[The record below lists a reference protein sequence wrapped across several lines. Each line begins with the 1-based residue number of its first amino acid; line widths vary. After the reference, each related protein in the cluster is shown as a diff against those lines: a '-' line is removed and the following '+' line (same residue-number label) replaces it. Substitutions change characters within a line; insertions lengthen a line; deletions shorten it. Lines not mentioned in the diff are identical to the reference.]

1 MQGSVILTS
10 GRSVPGNGEAVRR
23 GEGVALVLRGIAIQ
37 AWRRGGKQWG
47 GWSPR
52 CVSVCLQLN
61 KHTTSKLHIVS
72 VYAPTWAASRDITEC
87 YVCLEILRHV
97 LGQEEALVTSGMVCK
112 AHMDWVC
119 VMMPA
124 GSYLFLSLHE
134 AMVCNT
140 WYEKRDIYKQT
151 WQHPKSKRW
160 SCIDFVVMRQKNRH
174 MCAAKRGAVCNTDHA
189 PSCVCQVEVAEEC
202 QTW

>member
-97 LGQEEALVTSGMVCK
+97 LGQEEALVTSGDGVQGP
-112 AHMDWVC
+112 H
-119 VMMPA
+119 
-124 GSYLFLSLHE
+124 GLG
-134 AMVCNT
+134 VCNDAGR
-140 WYEKRDIYKQT
+140 EL
-151 WQHPKSKRW
+151 SF
-160 SCIDFVVMRQKNRH
+160 FVPS
-174 MCAAKRGAVCNTDHA
+174 RGYGV
-189 PSCVCQVEVAEEC
+189 
-202 QTW
+202 